1 MIRSQQPFASI
12 AKGVLIVLIL
22 ISFVLIA
29 QQVSKPVY
37 QIGLLLLI
45 GFTLI
50 QVAFGNI
57 PASATFKQSVL
68 YLGIAA
74 VIIVGLVLFSIAIA
88 PTLIHLGR

>member
-12 AKGVLIVLIL
+12 AKGVLIILIL

-29 QQVSKPVY
+29 QQGSKQIY
-37 QIGLLLLI
+37 QLGLLLLI
-45 GFTLI
+45 IFTLI

-57 PASATFKQSVL
+57 PSSATFKQTVL

-74 VIIVGLVLFSIAIA
+74 VIIVGLVLLSIQLA